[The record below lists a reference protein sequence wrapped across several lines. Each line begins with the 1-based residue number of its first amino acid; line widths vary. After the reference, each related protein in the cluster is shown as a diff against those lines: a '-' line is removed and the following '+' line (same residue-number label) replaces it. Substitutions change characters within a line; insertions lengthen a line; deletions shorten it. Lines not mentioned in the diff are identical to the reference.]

1 MERERGAAHGRA
13 SRWRGPL
20 AALVAGLAL
29 GLGACAS
36 GPAVRTDYQAATDF
50 SSFHTFAIS
59 PGRIV
64 SQTSVADPAADSLG
78 RQRIEDALRRELTAK
93 GLKESNTS
101 PDLYVTY
108 VAGARTR
115 QEWENLGPA
124 VYSDYGFVWGP
135 EMWALGY
142 EDWWIEHEVNQGS
155 LVIDLIDARS
165 KQAVWRA
172 FAEED
177 VKRPVSEKTVQTA
190 VAKSLE
196 DYPPKARH

>member
-1 MERERGAAHGRA
+1 MEQERGAAHGRA
-13 SRWRGPL
+13 SNGRGL
-20 AALVAGLAL
+20 LVALVAGLAL

-36 GPAVRTDYQAATDF
+36 GPTVRTDYQAATDF
-50 SSFHTFAIS
+50 SAYHTFAIR

-64 SQTSVADPAADSLG
+64 SQVSPPDSAAEATG
-78 RQRIEDALRRELTAK
+78 RQRIEDAIRRDLTAK
-93 GLKESNTS
+93 GLTENEAS

-115 QEWENLGPA
+115 QEWENVGPTM
-124 VYSDYGFVWGP
+124 YSDYGFAWGP

-142 EDWWIEHEVNQGS
+142 EDWWIEHDVNQGS
-155 LVIDLIDARS
+155 LVIDLVDART

-172 FAEED
+172 FAEEEIQ
-177 VKRPVSEKTVQTA
+177 RPVSEKTIQTA